1 LTLKVA
7 ITISN
12 LKKAA
17 AYQNAVEQTGLEC
30 VLNPDT
36 MDGFEGLLLAGGA
49 DVNPAMYGEQ
59 RHPKTEEP
67 DDERDAR
74 ELLLLQAA
82 LDRDLPVLG
91 ICRGHQFLNVA
102 FGGKL
107 VQHLPNCE
115 VHVQKSTDYAHDVVV
130 LPDSMLGRILERP
143 AVGVNSRHHQGVDVP
158 APGLI
163 STAVSP
169 SDNLVEAL
177 EVPGKRFV
185 LSVQWHPE
193 DRTHH
198 EEDRRIFE
206 AFAEA
211 VRCRHPQKP

>member
-1 LTLKVA
+1 LRVA

-12 LKKAA
+12 LKKSA
-17 AYQNAVEQTGLEC
+17 AYQNAVENAGLAC

-36 MDGFEGLLLAGGA
+36 LEGFGGLLLAGGA
-49 DVNPAMYGEQ
+49 DVNPAIYGEQ
-59 RHPKTEEP
+59 RHPATEAP

-74 ELLLLQAA
+74 ELRLLKAA
-82 LDRDLPVLG
+82 LEWDVPVLG

-107 VQHLPNCE
+107 VQQLPDYE
-115 VHVQKSTDYAHDVVV
+115 VHVRKDAEYAHDVVV
-130 LPDSMLGRILERP
+130 LPETVLRRILGRSTI
-143 AVGVNSRHHQGVDVP
+143 GVNSRHHQGVEVP

-163 STAVSP
+163 PSAVSP

-177 EVPGKRFV
+177 EAPGKRFV